1 MPNLL
6 KKIATRTKAIM
17 KRDRST
23 YKAANKKAWSEYRS
37 GKSIA
42 GVKKKRKTTTRR
54 KRRSGSKIRRKKIGS
69 VRNNVDRVDR
79 KKTSITIAGVGYH
92 KSQLRI
98 GLKGKLEKKAG
109 QRELATR
116 KTVKRKLS
124 KDIAK
129 IKKDIRALC

>member
-6 KKIATRTKAIM
+6 KKIATRTKAIQ

-23 YKAANKKAWSEYRS
+23 YKAANKKAWAEYKS
-37 GKSIA
+37 GKMS
-42 GVKKKRKTTTRR
+42 GVKKKRKAPARR
-54 KRRSGSKIRRKKIGS
+54 KRKSGSKIRRKKIGS

-79 KKTSITIAGVGYH
+79 KHTNITIAGVGYH